1 MKKLLFIFLIFFALI
16 SCTDDTDFQ
25 VVESEVGGVEII
37 GNGGK
42 NIRLAK
48 DTSWYISDADGKRIY
63 TCDEYKIAAFFN
75 VLRDVQV
82 MGLSTHPQ
90 DGNFDSEIVLKKNSG
105 SILKKI
111 RLKSVAGSSQ
121 MIGSVDG
128 GKCYIVGVPGLNVS
142 PMENF
147 SATVDYWKDLSLLEL
162 TPDNISKI
170 SVENFLEPAQ
180 SFFISTVADGF
191 EIRGIDGNII
201 PGISE
206 QNIRCYLGGI
216 AGTYRAAQYVD
227 AQHFTPA
234 DSIYRLSVRNRL
246 GDDESIIFFK
256 KMNGSQPDFNLMF
269 FRKDGEQGL
278 AKYYDFD
285 KVLVDAEGMK

>member
-1 MKKLLFIFLIFFALI
+1 MKNLLFIIVIFCALI
-16 SCTDDTDFQ
+16 SCADDTDFQ

-48 DTSWYISDADGKRIY
+48 DTAWYISDAEGKRIY
-63 TCDEYKIAAFFN
+63 SCDEYKISAFFN

-82 MGLSTHPQ
+82 MGLSNHPQ
-90 DGNFDSEIVLKKNSG
+90 DGCFDSEIILLKNSG

-147 SATVDYWKDLSLLEL
+147 SATTDYWKDLSLLEL

-170 SVENFLEPAQ
+170 SVENFADPAQ

-191 EIRGIDGNII
+191 EIRGTDGNII
-201 PGISE
+201 PGIDE
-206 QNIRCYLGGI
+206 QSIRRYLGGI

-227 AQHFTPA
+227 TQYFTPA
-234 DSIYRLSVRNRL
+234 DSLFRLSVRTRI
-246 GDDESIIFFK
+246 GDEETIVFYK
-256 KMNGSQPDFNLMF
+256 KEGDFNLMF
-269 FRKDGEQGL
+269 FRKGVEQGL

-285 KVLVDAEGMK
+285 KVLVEVEGVK

>member
-1 MKKLLFIFLIFFALI
+1 MKKFLFLVLTAITLFA
-16 SCTDDTDFQ
+16 CTDETDFS
-25 VVESEVGGVEII
+25 VDETEIGGVEIR
-37 GNGGK
+37 GN
-42 NIRLAK
+42 NHSVNLLR
-48 DTSWYISDADGKRIY
+48 DTSWYIADNEGRRINS
-63 TCDEYKIAAFFN
+63 CDEYKISAFFN

-82 MGLSTHPQ
+82 MGLSNHPQ
-90 DGNFDSEIVLKKNSG
+90 NGDFDSEVVLKKNSG
-105 SILKKI
+105 KILKTI

-128 GKCYIVGVPGLNVS
+128 GKCYFVGVPGLNVS
-142 PMENF
+142 PISNF
-147 SATVDYWKDLSLLEL
+147 ASTADYWKDLSLLEL

-170 SVENFLEPAQ
+170 SVENFLEPEQ

-191 EIRGIDGNII
+191 EIRGIDGNFIA
-201 PGISE
+201 GISE
-206 QNIRCYLGGI
+206 QNIRRYLGGI

-227 AQHFTPA
+227 VQHFTPA
-234 DSIYRLSVRNRL
+234 DTICRLSVRTRL

-269 FRKDGEQGL
+269 FRKNGEHGL

-285 KVLVDAEGMK
+285 KVLVEAEGLK